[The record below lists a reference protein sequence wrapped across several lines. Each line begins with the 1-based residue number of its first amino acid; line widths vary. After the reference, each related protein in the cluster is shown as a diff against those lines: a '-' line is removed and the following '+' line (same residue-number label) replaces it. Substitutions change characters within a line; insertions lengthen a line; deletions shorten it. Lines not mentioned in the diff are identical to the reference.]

1 MDVEEFRT
9 KPPWEA
15 YEATLLTKGFVP
27 CFEPGGTEVLPIT
40 CCRCGAVP
48 AYIVMTDGK
57 TTLGFL
63 ACASSCGDWIGGP
76 IPEKAPST
84 GRRQGSGEEER

>member
-9 KPPWEA
+9 KPSWEG
-15 YEATLLTKGFVP
+15 YEASLLTKGFVP
-27 CFEPGGTEVLPIT
+27 CFEPGESPLPIT

-48 AYIVMTDGK
+48 TYITLTDGT

-63 ACASSCGDWIGGP
+63 ACGPSCGDWIGGP
-76 IPEKAPST
+76 IPEQALST
-84 GRRQGSGEEER
+84 GRRPGGGQEQR